1 MGCQGRFVPSEHPK
15 TRVMEIEKEKK
26 EASVAS
32 NASWLIDRVG
42 EADNGKGGGDNAS
55 SAR

>member
-32 NASWLIDRVG
+32 NASWLTG
-42 EADNGKGGGDNAS
+42 TE
-55 SAR
+55 SAKPIMAKVVETMS